1 MKKIEKIIEHIPKT
15 PGIYLM
21 KNKSGKIIY
30 IWKSVNLK
38 SRVNS
43 YFNGKSKLNFAKQN
57 MIKQVSFIDFIE
69 TKNELEA
76 LVLETNYIKNNKP
89 KYNILMKD
97 DKNLTYIKITD
108 SEIPEVY
115 KTRIRNNN
123 WTYFWPYTSTLNV
136 SEILKTIRKIFKI
149 RSCKMEFWTWEN
161 GKIIITKKFSK
172 TIPCLDYY
180 IWLCPGP
187 CLLDA
192 HKIDIYQKN
201 IESLKDFLK
210 WNIWKIITSLEKEM
224 REKATNLEFEEASKI
239 KEQIKYITE
248 LKEKQIARDIISW
261 NNDILVY
268 LTKYSKNYIWLTQI
282 RNGEIIWMNNFLI
295 ENKLEEEKNEIISD
309 FLKQHYVGNNCI
321 VPKIE
326 WIRKTEQC
334 NRSLRLITNEKISDK
349 LLVTYLKNQHISI
362 ENPSI
367 WPKLDIINFTKN
379 NLLNFAYKQ
388 ELGQISKKTLTKNTQ
403 ISILEKLGYEFD
415 KKRDIIFECYDI
427 SHISGN
433 FTVASRS
440 VIVNGKSDTSKYKKY
455 KLKTIAEWEVNDFKS
470 IAEIL
475 ERRTLEAIKLN
486 NWPDLI
492 IIDWWKWQLSS
503 AVWAISVTLE
513 KIDPSTSSGW
523 QRGQKINICSI
534 AKREEEIFVPG
545 NSKPIIFGI
554 WTPELMLLQ
563 KIRDEAHR
571 FAISFNRTSR
581 NKAMKKNILEELPWF
596 GSKTRQKLLK
606 LAGSVDNIAT
616 ISENEIEKILNKNQ
630 IETLKD
636 YWII

>member
-1 MKKIEKIIEHIPKT
+1 MKKIEKIIENIPRT

-21 KNKSGKIIY
+21 KNKWGKIIY

-38 SRVNS
+38 ARVNS
-43 YFNGKSKLNFAKQN
+43 YFNGKALLNFAKQN
-57 MIKQVSFIDFIE
+57 MIKQVDFIDFIE

-108 SEIPEVY
+108 SVIPEVY
-115 KTRIRNNN
+115 KTRIKNKD

-149 RSCKMEFWTWEN
+149 RSCKMEFWVWEN
-161 GKIIITKKFSK
+161 WKIIITKKYSK

-187 CLLDA
+187 CLLEA
-192 HKIDIYQKN
+192 NKIEIYQNN
-201 IESLKDFLK
+201 IEALKDFLK
-210 WNIWKIITSLEKEM
+210 WNISKIITSLEKEM
-224 REKATNLEFEEASKI
+224 REKAKNLEFEEASKI

-268 LTKYSKNYIWLTQI
+268 LKKYSKSYIWLTQI
-282 RNGEIIWMNNFLI
+282 RNGEIIGMNNFLI
-295 ENKLEEEKNEIISD
+295 ENKLEEEKNEVISD
-309 FLKQHYVGNNCI
+309 FLKQHYVGNDCIDPEKSEKLEKLEQYNC
-321 VPKIE
+321 
-326 WIRKTEQC
+326 
-334 NRSLRLITNEKISDK
+334 SLRLITNEKIADK

-403 ISILEKLGYEFD
+403 ISILEKLGYKFD
-415 KKRDIIFECYDI
+415 KKKDIIFECYDI

-433 FTVASRS
+433 FTVASKS
-440 VIVNGKSDTSKYKKY
+440 VIVNWKSDTSKYKKY
-455 KLKTIAEWEVNDFKS
+455 KLKTITEWEINDFKS
-470 IAEIL
+470 LAEIL
-475 ERRTLEAIKLN
+475 ERRTLDAIKHD

-503 AVWAISVTLE
+503 AVWAISANF
-513 KIDPSTSSGW
+513 
-523 QRGQKINICSI
+523 RNICSI

-545 NSKPIIFGI
+545 NSKPIIFEV
-554 WTPELMLLQ
+554 WSPELMLIQ

-596 GSKTRQKLLK
+596 WAKTRQKLLK
-606 LAGSVDNIAT
+606 IAGSVDNIAT
-616 ISENEIEKILNKNQ
+616 ISEDEIEKILNKNQ

-636 YWII
+636 YWIIW